1 MRSPLS
7 RHLLSPAIV
16 SLLALAPAA
25 ACAQSA
31 GHDHGHETQETSA
44 RADSTAAVHAA
55 DQEMSAPHPGAGAH
69 LRLTPVRPAT
79 AADSTRAG
87 ALLAT
92 VRAAIAK
99 YGDVDVAEAEGYRM
113 FAPGLRNQRVLHF
126 THGGRAVREHF
137 RFDATQPTSLLYR
150 RSETGQLE
158 LLGAMYV
165 APKRATLEEL
175 DARVPLSI
183 ARWHAHVDICVPPPR
198 QRERWAERE
207 GDRLRFGPAGA
218 ITTEAQ
224 CDAAGGRFHEQLF
237 GWMVHVNAFAEDGQV
252 WGDHHAGH

>member
-1 MRSPLS
+1 MRSRHS
-7 RHLLSPAIV
+7 RHLLVPAAGA
-16 SLLALAPAA
+16 LLALGPAS

-31 GHDHGHETQETSA
+31 GHDHGHEHEA
-44 RADSTAAVHAA
+44 AAPADSAAAAHAA
-55 DQEMSAPHPGAGAH
+55 DREMSAPHPGACEH
-69 LRLTPVRPAT
+69 LRLTPVRRTTP
-79 AADSTRAG
+79 ADSARADS
-87 ALLAT
+87 LLAT
-92 VRAAIAK
+92 LRAAIAK
-99 YGDVDVAEAEGYRM
+99 YRNVDVAEAEGYRM

-150 RSETGQLE
+150 RNAIGELE
-158 LLGAMYV
+158 LFGAMYV
-165 APKRATLEEL
+165 APKRASLEDL

-183 ARWHAHVDICVPPPR
+183 ARWHAHVDICIPPPR
-198 QRERWAERE
+198 HRERWAERE
-207 GDRLRFGPAGA
+207 GTRMRFGPAGA

>member
-1 MRSPLS
+1 MRSRLP
-7 RHLLSPAIV
+7 RHLLSPAV
-16 SLLALAPAA
+16 AALIACLPATA
-25 ACAQSA
+25 RAQSA
-31 GHDHGHETQETSA
+31 GHDHGHEPRETA
-44 RADSTAAVHAA
+44 RADSTDAAHAA
-55 DQEMSAPHPGAGAH
+55 EHEMSALRLDAGDH
-69 LRLTPVRPAT
+69 LRLTPVRRAT
-79 AADSTRAG
+79 AADSVRADS
-87 ALLAT
+87 LLST

-99 YGDVDVAEAEGYRM
+99 YRDVNVAEAEGYRM

-126 THGGRAVREHF
+126 THGRRAVREHF
-137 RFDATQPTSLLYR
+137 RFDPTQPTSLLYR
-150 RSETGQLE
+150 RNEIGQLE

-165 APKRATLEEL
+165 APKRASLEDL

-183 ARWHAHVDICVPPPR
+183 ARWHAHTNICVPPPR

-207 GDRLRFGPAGA
+207 GNRMRFGPAGA